1 MVDISHRIA
10 VEVPSP
16 SLFCILAI
24 PGATGVRVVAGVAER
39 HRDGV
44 RIWLKNKR
52 QADNVLAEL
61 LSWRAA
67 TRRVDAVVIA
77 ADIADVDQRLRE
89 AAALL
94 GFPISEDDQVDAA
107 LSNLERRVEEAVKG
121 GSAKLLA
128 RQYRRLRIAGEQ
140 VPLYP
145 EWLLARLRN
154 VLGRGIDHGFAWAL
168 AGNLSACFGGVS
180 PAFSAP

>member
-10 VEVPSP
+10 VEVLSP

-121 GSAKLLA
+121 GSAKLFA
-128 RQYRRLRIAGEQ
+128 RQYRRLRIAG
-140 VPLYP
+140 
-145 EWLLARLRN
+145 WLLARLRN